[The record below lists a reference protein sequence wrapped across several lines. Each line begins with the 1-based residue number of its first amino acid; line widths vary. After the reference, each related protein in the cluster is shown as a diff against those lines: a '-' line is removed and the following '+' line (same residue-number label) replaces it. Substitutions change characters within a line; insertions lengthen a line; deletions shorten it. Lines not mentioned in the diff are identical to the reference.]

1 MIAGNPPEPQHRCSQ
16 HRQPSLREI
25 LLSRQPGRSHQSH
38 LGGSYAHR
46 SARNIRAPQKP
57 DRSSSFKARKHSIPP
72 LDKHPGKALALLA
85 TPVFSGRSL
94 ADLIGNAFMKSHL

>member
-1 MIAGNPPEPQHRCSQ
+1 MIAGNKPEPQHRCSQ

-25 LLSRQPGRSHQSH
+25 LLSRNLADLTDLTWGDLTRTAAQETQEH
-38 LGGSYAHR
+38 LKSLTGAD
-46 SARNIRAPQKP
+46 P
-57 DRSSSFKARKHSIPP
+57 FKARKHSIPP